1 METIF
6 LKSIFEDGIVY
17 FKIQSLENP
26 TNDYIYEGLE
36 LIFEEEDQTWEID
49 EYELTSEDLA
59 EMYED
64 DFCDI
69 EEAEFTEA
77 YKKAEDFLS

>member
-1 METIF
+1 MKPIF

-17 FKIQSLENP
+17 FKIKPIENP
-26 TNDYIYEGLE
+26 SNDYIYEGLE
-36 LIFEEEDQTWEID
+36 IIYEEEDKVWEID
-49 EYELTSEDLA
+49 EYELTAEDLK

-69 EEAEFTEA
+69 EEKEFQEA
-77 YKKAEDFLS
+77 YKKAEDFLQ

>member
-17 FKIQSLENP
+17 FKIKPIENP

-69 EEAEFTEA
+69 EEKEFTEA
-77 YKKAEDFLS
+77 HKKAEDFLS